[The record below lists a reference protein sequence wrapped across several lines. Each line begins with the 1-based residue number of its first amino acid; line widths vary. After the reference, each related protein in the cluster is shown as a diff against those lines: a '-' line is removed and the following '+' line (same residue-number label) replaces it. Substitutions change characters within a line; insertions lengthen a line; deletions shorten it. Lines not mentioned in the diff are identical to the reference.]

1 MREDGNFKTW
11 IWAFAAGFLLALP
24 MLYFDYGE
32 SDHPEL
38 DQAVRAVRFL
48 SSPNQIK
55 RSSFWMI
62 QEEKTPGRFVE
73 WMFSPL
79 GSAVWAPPG
88 QSTGLPP
95 GAAKQVRGAAP
106 QVPRGVRVVP
116 GKPEPDGGRQVVVK
130 ADDARGMLVAE
141 AYENPAEAPVFVK
154 EWSFLKERRR

>member
-1 MREDGNFKTW
+1 MHEDGNIKTW

-79 GSAVWAPPG
+79 GSAVWAPAG
-88 QSTGLPP
+88 EATGLPP
-95 GAAKQVRGAAP
+95 GAAKQARGAACSLWVSGCSP
-106 QVPRGVRVVP
+106 SSASAAGVAWTSRSP
-116 GKPEPDGGRQVVVK
+116 GGFE
-130 ADDARGMLVAE
+130 
-141 AYENPAEAPVFVK
+141 
-154 EWSFLKERRR
+154 SRRRARHARRRGLR